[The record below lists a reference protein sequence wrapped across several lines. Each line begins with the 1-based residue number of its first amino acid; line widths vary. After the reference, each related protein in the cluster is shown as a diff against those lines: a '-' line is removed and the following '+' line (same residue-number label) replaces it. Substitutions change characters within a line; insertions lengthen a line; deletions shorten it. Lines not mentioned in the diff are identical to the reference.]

1 MIESYV
7 KYYFMLACGFYCFNK
22 LLKLKTSKKQY
33 AMNLILLFFTNILL
47 FVARVNFP
55 YITTVLLFIAI
66 FVHANMTHNIDFKVS
81 ILASLL
87 SIGLSYFLF
96 ALATILISP
105 LLIFT
110 ALKEYDTTYIDPFL
124 MLLTGFVQ
132 LIIVYSI
139 FRIKRLQN
147 GMPFLLQQRAN
158 TLGLFICCFIVF
170 LTSLFTILNTDT
182 DFYFLITIV
191 STILGFILFV
201 WWRKQLTI
209 SYINRAHKNEI
220 LRLEAELEKVKKDN
234 EHLGALIHKDNKL
247 IPAMEMAVKDMLS
260 EQISSSDELL
270 AAKASTLLSDL
281 NKLSTERAGVLN
293 SSGHTRNHLPATGL
307 IRVDSIIS
315 YMHEKASAMK
325 ANFQVMIDIDIN
337 ELIKTSISED
347 SLVTIIA
354 DLTEN
359 ALIAARGC
367 DEKNILLEINKE
379 NDKFCLSIFDSGIH
393 FEPYTIIN
401 AGKKRASTHTD
412 TGGSGIGLMTT
423 FELLRKCRG
432 SYIIDETIDN
442 PLYTKKVSVLFDM
455 LNEFRIYSLRSEITD
470 LSNEHQDIIIN
481 R

>member
-1 MIESYV
+1 MFLTGI
-7 KYYFMLACGFYCFNK
+7 L
-22 LLKLKTSKKQY
+22 Q
-33 AMNLILLFFTNILL
+33 LIL
-47 FVARVNFP
+47 
-55 YITTVLLFIAI
+55 
-66 FVHANMTHNIDFKVS
+66 S
-81 ILASLL
+81 LA
-87 SIGLSYFLF
+87 
-96 ALATILISP
+96 
-105 LLIFT
+105 
-110 ALKEYDTTYIDPFL
+110 
-124 MLLTGFVQ
+124 
-132 LIIVYSI
+132 I
-139 FRIKRLQN
+139 FRIKRLKK
-147 GMPFLLQQRAN
+147 GMPFLMEKIPNA
-158 TLGLFICCFIVF
+158 LGICIACIIVF
-170 LTSLFTILNTDT
+170 FTSLFVVLKMDNYFYDILII
-182 DFYFLITIV
+182 FLIV
-191 STILGFILFV
+191 SCFILFV

-247 IPAMEMAVKDMLS
+247 IPAMEMAVKDMLC

-293 SSGHTRNHLPATGL
+293 SSGHTRNHLPTTGL
-307 IRVDSIIS
+307 IRVDSIIN

-359 ALIAARGC
+359 ALIATRGC

-455 LNEFRIYSLRSEITD
+455 LNEFRIYSLRSEIID